1 MNQDPIIQKVF
12 VEITVGNKEKAYGIK
27 DGISNF
33 LSIDVFPEIEKY
45 IDALERRF
53 PGQTLQIPKLELD
66 LEVKNS
72 ALNMELKNM
81 IIQRFKEELSGIAE
95 PVLSAERGPERST
108 GAHLVGNLE
117 KMVRTFVYFLEHGT
131 TPWWNPDK
139 RGINFLE
146 PKIFEAM
153 ISSDSFP
160 QTIRS
165 VLSRQKVQDRLIHQL
180 PDIQLA
186 QLCRVILKDKKTEIS
201 LEPEVIRSVSA
212 LALPGRLM
220 VWQIILHS
228 VSAHTA
234 SSGDKFQEY
243 LVQQIV
249 KAITA
254 DTSQAEAIRK
264 NLKTIARVFTFIK
277 EQEIEKEIT
286 EILRIS
292 QPDPTEQ
299 VKPSPETIYQ
309 EEQSLFEKAVSEA
322 SIPEEAI
329 PDDGQY
335 VQHAGLILIHPF
347 IKTFFEHCGILDP
360 KTRQLL
366 DPELGA
372 HLLHYIAT
380 GKTNAPEYDMVFEK
394 FLCNIPAHQPISR
407 HVKLSRK
414 QKTQAKNV
422 IESVRHNWN
431 PMKNSSAALLQ
442 NEFFRRPGKLVVT
455 DYDYTLTVERKTQ
468 DILLDKL
475 AWGIGLVKLPWKE
488 KFMYVNW

>member
-1 MNQDPIIQKVF
+1 VNQDSIIQKVF
-12 VEITVGNKEKAYGIK
+12 VEITVGNKEKAYGIR
-27 DGISNF
+27 DDISSF
-33 LSIDVFPEIEKY
+33 LSMDVFPEIEKY

-72 ALNMELKNM
+72 SLNTELKNT
-81 IIQRFKEELSGIAE
+81 ITQHFKEELSAIAE
-95 PVLSAERGPERST
+95 PVFSAEREPESSNE
-108 GAHLVGNLE
+108 AHLVGNLE

-131 TPWWNPDK
+131 MPWWNPHK
-139 RGINFLE
+139 KGINFLE
-146 PKIFEAM
+146 TKTFEAM
-153 ISSDSFP
+153 ISSDGFL

-180 PDIQLA
+180 PDVQLA
-186 QLCRVILKDKKTEIS
+186 QLCRVILKNKNTEIS

-212 LALPGRLM
+212 LAPPDRLM
-220 VWQIILHS
+220 VWQLILRS
-228 VSAHTA
+228 VSVPVA
-234 SSGDKFQEY
+234 SSSDKFREH

-254 DTSQAEAIRK
+254 DTLQAEAIRK
-264 NLKTIARVFTFIK
+264 NLKTITRVFPFIK
-277 EQEIEKEIT
+277 EQEIEKEVR

-299 VKPSPETIYQ
+299 AKRSPETVRQ
-309 EEQSLFEKAVSEA
+309 EEQSLFEKAISEE
-322 SIPEEAI
+322 SILEEAVS
-329 PDDGQY
+329 DDGQY

-347 IKTFFEHCGILDP
+347 IKTFFEHCGLLDP
-360 KTRQLL
+360 ETRQLL

-380 GKTNAPEYDMVFEK
+380 GKTNVPEYDMVFEK

-422 IESVRHNWN
+422 IESVRHNWS

-488 KFMYVNW
+488 KFVYVNW

>member
-12 VEITVGNKEKAYGIK
+12 VEITVGNREKAYGIK
-27 DGISNF
+27 DDISNF

-45 IDALERRF
+45 INAIERRF

-72 ALNMELKNM
+72 ALNAELKNT
-81 IIQRFKEELSGIAE
+81 IIQHFKEELSAIAE
-95 PVLSAERGPERST
+95 PVFSAEQEPQNST
-108 GAHLVGNLE
+108 AAHLVGNLE

-131 TPWWNPDK
+131 MPWWNPGK
-139 RGINFLE
+139 KGINFLE
-146 PKIFEAM
+146 TKTFEAM
-153 ISSDSFP
+153 ISSDGFP
-160 QTIRS
+160 QAIKP
-165 VLSRQKVQDRLIHQL
+165 VLSKQKVRNRLIHQL
-180 PDIQLA
+180 PDVQLA
-186 QLCRVILKDKKTEIS
+186 QLCRVLLKDQKTEIIP
-201 LEPEVIRSVSA
+201 EPEVIRSVSA
-212 LALPGRLM
+212 LAPPDRLM
-220 VWQIILHS
+220 VWQLILHV
-228 VSAHTA
+228 VSEYTA
-234 SSGDKFQEY
+234 SSSDQFREY

-254 DTSQAEAIRK
+254 GTSQAEAIQK
-264 NLKTIARVFTFIK
+264 NLKMIVRVFPFIK
-277 EQEIEKEIT
+277 GQEIEKEIT
-286 EILRIS
+286 EVLKTS
-292 QPDPTEQ
+292 QPDLKEHTE
-299 VKPSPETIYQ
+299 PSLETILQ
-309 EEQSLFEKAVSEA
+309 KEQSLFEKAVSEER
-322 SIPEEAI
+322 IPEEAI

-335 VQHAGLILIHPF
+335 VQNAGLILIHPF
-347 IKTFFEHCGILDP
+347 IKTLFEHCGLLDP
-360 KTRQLL
+360 ETRQLL

-394 FLCNIPAHQPISR
+394 FLCNIPAHRPISR
-407 HVKLSRK
+407 HIKLSRK
-414 QKTQAKNV
+414 HKTEAKNV
-422 IESVRHNWN
+422 IESVLHNWS